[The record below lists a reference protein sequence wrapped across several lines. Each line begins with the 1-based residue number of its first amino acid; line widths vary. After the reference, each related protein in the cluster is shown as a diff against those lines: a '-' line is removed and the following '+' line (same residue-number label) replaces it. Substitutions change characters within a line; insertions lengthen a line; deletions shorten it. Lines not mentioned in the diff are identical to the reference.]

1 MSKLLLW
8 YRIFVKLFLFF
19 VFGVGSLV
27 LITAVFPT
35 IRLLSAS
42 NQAFKRK
49 SRKAMCN
56 TQKFFVGLGT
66 LIGGFELKVE
76 DREYLSHLS
85 GKIVVANHP
94 SLLDVVM
101 LLSVIPN
108 ADCII
113 KASLGHHN
121 VISGIVNTLYISN
134 SLDFDHLTR
143 ECTKSLS
150 EGNCLIIFPEG
161 SRTKADGVHHFQRG
175 AAHMALSSGCSLVPV
190 AIGGTDKYGLRKHD
204 PMLSYNPK
212 EKFIYT
218 LKPLP
223 EVNPADYSE
232 MPVPIAARKI
242 TDRIKTD
249 IESALNR

>member
-1 MSKLLLW
+1 MSKLVLW

-19 VFGVGSLV
+19 IFGVGSIILV
-27 LITAVFPT
+27 TAVFPT
-35 IRLLSAS
+35 IRLFSAS
-42 NQAFKRK
+42 GKAFKRR
-49 SRKAMCN
+49 SRKAMCY
-56 TQKFFVGLGT
+56 TQKSFVWLGT
-66 LIGGFELKVE
+66 IMGGFELKVE
-76 DREYLSHLS
+76 NKEYLSHLS

-113 KASLGHHN
+113 KAALGHRN

-134 SLDFDHLTR
+134 SLDFDHLTK
-143 ECTKSLS
+143 ECTKSLQ

-175 AAHMALSSGCSLVPV
+175 AAHIALSSGCSLVPV
-190 AIGGTDKYGLRKHD
+190 SIGGTDKYGLRKHD
-204 PMLSYNPK
+204 PMFSYNPK

-218 LKPLP
+218 LTPLP
-223 EVNPADYSE
+223 EVNPADYAD
-232 MPVPIAARKI
+232 MPVPMASRKI
-242 TDRIKTD
+242 TEKIKSD
-249 IESALNR
+249 IEDALNR

>member
-1 MSKLLLW
+1 MSRLIHW
-8 YRIFVKLFLFF
+8 YRIFIKLFLFF
-19 VFGVGSLV
+19 VFGVGSII

-35 IRLLSAS
+35 IRLFSYS
-42 NQAFKRK
+42 NQTFKRR
-49 SRKAMCN
+49 SRKAMCF
-56 TQKFFVGLGT
+56 TQKIFVGLGT
-66 LIGGFELKVE
+66 LVGGFELKVE
-76 DREYLSHLS
+76 NREYLSHLS

-113 KASLGHHN
+113 KAALGHHN

-143 ECTKSLS
+143 ECTKSLQ

-161 SRTKADGVHHFQRG
+161 SRTKADGIHNFQRG
-175 AAHMALSSGCSLVPV
+175 AAHIALSSGCSLVPV
-190 AIGGTDKYGLRKHD
+190 CIGGTDKYGLRKHD
-204 PMLSYNPK
+204 PMFSYNPK

-223 EVNPADYSE
+223 EVNPSDYADL
-232 MPVPIAARKI
+232 PVPVAARKI

-249 IESALNR
+249 IETALNR

>member
-1 MSKLLLW
+1 MSKLILW
-8 YRIFVKLFLFF
+8 YRILVKLFLFF
-19 VFGVGSLV
+19 MFGLGSIV
-27 LITAVFPT
+27 LITVVFPT
-35 IRLLSAS
+35 IRLFSPS
-42 NQAFKRK
+42 SQTFKRR
-49 SRKAMCN
+49 SRKAMCY

-76 DREYLSHLS
+76 NKEYLSHLS
-85 GKIVVANHP
+85 GKIIVANHP

-101 LLSVIPN
+101 LLYVIPN

-113 KASLGHHN
+113 NASLGHHN

-134 SLDFDHLTR
+134 SLDFDHLTG
-143 ECTKSLS
+143 ECTKSLK

-175 AAHMALSSGCSLVPV
+175 AANMALSSGCSLVPV

-218 LKPLP
+218 LTPLP
-223 EVNPADYSE
+223 EVNPEDYADL
-232 MPVPIAARKI
+232 PAPIAARKI
-242 TDRIKTD
+242 TEKIKTD
-249 IESALNR
+249 IENVLNR

>member
-1 MSKLLLW
+1 MSKLVLW

-19 VFGVGSLV
+19 IFGVGSIILV
-27 LITAVFPT
+27 TAVFPT
-35 IRLLSAS
+35 IRLFSAS
-42 NQAFKRK
+42 GKAFKRR
-49 SRKAMCN
+49 SRKAMCY
-56 TQKFFVGLGT
+56 TQKSFVWLGT
-66 LIGGFELKVE
+66 IMGGFELKVE
-76 DREYLSHLS
+76 KKEYLSHLS

-113 KASLGHHN
+113 KAALGHRN

-134 SLDFDHLTR
+134 SLDFDHLTK
-143 ECTKSLS
+143 ECTNSLQ

-175 AAHMALSSGCSLVPV
+175 AAHIALSSGCSLVPV
-190 AIGGTDKYGLRKHD
+190 SIGGTDKYGLRKHD
-204 PMLSYNPK
+204 PMFSYNPK

-218 LKPLP
+218 LTPLL
-223 EVNPADYSE
+223 EVNPADYAD
-232 MPVPIAARKI
+232 MPVPMASRKI
-242 TDRIKTD
+242 TEKIKSD
-249 IESALNR
+249 IEDALNR

>member
-1 MSKLLLW
+1 MSKLILW

-42 NQAFKRK
+42 NSAFKRK

-56 TQKFFVGLGT
+56 TQKFFVWLGT
-66 LIGGFELKVE
+66 LLGGFELKV
-76 DREYLSHLS
+76 DNKEYLSHLS

-121 VISGIVNTLYISN
+121 IVSNIVNTLYISN
-134 SLDFDHLTR
+134 SLDFDHLTK
-143 ECTKSLS
+143 ECTKSLQ

-161 SRTKADGVHHFQRG
+161 SRTKADGVHNFQRG
-175 AAHMALSSGCSLVPV
+175 AAHISLSSGCNLVPV

-204 PMLSYNPK
+204 PMFSYNPK

-218 LKPLP
+218 LKTLP
-223 EVNPADYSE
+223 EINPADYADI
-232 MPVPIAARKI
+232 PVPAAARRITNKI
-242 TDRIKTD
+242 KAD
-249 IESALNR
+249 IETALNR

>member
-1 MSKLLLW
+1 MPKLVLW

-19 VFGVGSLV
+19 IFGVGSII

-35 IRLLSAS
+35 IRLFSAS
-42 NQAFKRK
+42 SKAFKRR
-49 SRKAMCN
+49 SRKAMCY
-56 TQKFFVGLGT
+56 TQKSFVWLGT
-66 LIGGFELKVE
+66 IMGGFELKVE
-76 DREYLSHLS
+76 NKEYLSHLS

-113 KASLGHHN
+113 KAALGHRN

-134 SLDFDHLTR
+134 SLDFDHLTK
-143 ECTKSLS
+143 ECTKSLQ

-175 AAHMALSSGCSLVPV
+175 AAHIALSSGCSLVPV
-190 AIGGTDKYGLRKHD
+190 SIGGTDKYGLRKHD
-204 PMLSYNPK
+204 PMFSYNPK

-218 LKPLP
+218 LTPLP
-223 EVNPADYSE
+223 EVNPADYAD
-232 MPVPIAARKI
+232 MPIPMASRKI
-242 TDRIKTD
+242 TEKIKSD
-249 IESALNR
+249 IEDALNR

>member
-1 MSKLLLW
+1 MSKLVLW

-19 VFGVGSLV
+19 VFGLGSII
-27 LITAVFPT
+27 LITVVFPT
-35 IRLLSAS
+35 IRILSSS
-42 NQAFKRK
+42 NLAFKQK
-49 SRKAMCN
+49 ARKAMCN

-66 LIGGFELKVE
+66 LIGGFELKVD

-101 LLSVIPN
+101 LLSIIPN

-121 VISGIVNTLYISN
+121 IVSNIVNTLYISN
-134 SLDFDHLTR
+134 SLDFEHLTK
-143 ECTKSLS
+143 ECTKSLQA
-150 EGNCLIIFPEG
+150 GNCLIIFPEG

-175 AAHMALSSGCSLVPV
+175 AAHMALYSGCNLVPV

-204 PMLSYNPK
+204 PMFSYNPK

-218 LKPLP
+218 ITTLP
-223 EVNPADYSE
+223 EINPKDYADI
-232 MPVPIAARKI
+232 PVPAAARRI
-242 TDRIKTD
+242 TEQIKTD
-249 IESALNR
+249 IEEVLNR

>member
-1 MSKLLLW
+1 MPKLVLW

-19 VFGVGSLV
+19 IFGIGSIVLV
-27 LITAVFPT
+27 TAVFPT
-35 IRLLSAS
+35 IRLFSAS
-42 NQAFKRK
+42 SQTFKRR
-49 SRKAMCN
+49 SRKAMCY
-56 TQKFFVGLGT
+56 TQKSFVWLGT
-66 LIGGFELKVE
+66 IMGGFELKVE
-76 DREYLSHLS
+76 NKEYLSHLS

-113 KASLGHHN
+113 KAALGHRN

-134 SLDFDHLTR
+134 SLDFDHLTK
-143 ECTKSLS
+143 ECTKSLQ

-175 AAHMALSSGCSLVPV
+175 AAHIALSSGCSLVPV
-190 AIGGTDKYGLRKHD
+190 SIGGTDKYGLRKHD
-204 PMLSYNPK
+204 PMFSYNPK

-218 LKPLP
+218 LTPLP
-223 EVNPADYSE
+223 EVNPADYAD
-232 MPVPIAARKI
+232 MPIPMASRKI
-242 TDRIKTD
+242 TEKIKSD
-249 IESALNR
+249 IEDALNR

>member
-1 MSKLLLW
+1 MSKLVLW

-19 VFGVGSLV
+19 IFGVGSIILV
-27 LITAVFPT
+27 TAVFPT
-35 IRLLSAS
+35 IRLFSAS
-42 NQAFKRK
+42 SQAFKRR
-49 SRKAMCN
+49 SRKAMCY
-56 TQKFFVGLGT
+56 TQKSFVWLGT
-66 LIGGFELKVE
+66 IMGGFELKVE
-76 DREYLSHLS
+76 NKEYLSHLS

-113 KASLGHHN
+113 KAALGHHN

-134 SLDFDHLTR
+134 SLDFDHLTK
-143 ECTKSLS
+143 ECTKSLQ

-175 AAHMALSSGCSLVPV
+175 AAHIALSSGCSLVPV
-190 AIGGTDKYGLRKHD
+190 SIGGTDKYGLRKHD
-204 PMLSYNPK
+204 PMFSYNPK

-218 LKPLP
+218 LTPLP
-223 EVNPADYSE
+223 EVNPADYAD
-232 MPVPIAARKI
+232 MPIPMASRKI
-242 TDRIKTD
+242 TEKIKSD
-249 IESALNR
+249 IEAALNR

>member
-1 MSKLLLW
+1 MSKLILW

-35 IRLLSAS
+35 IRLLSTS
-42 NQAFKRK
+42 NSAFKRK

-56 TQKFFVGLGT
+56 TQKFFVWLGT
-66 LIGGFELKVE
+66 LMGGFELKV
-76 DREYLSHLS
+76 DNKEYLSHIS

-101 LLSVIPN
+101 LLSIIPN

-121 VISGIVNTLYISN
+121 IVSNIVNTLYISN
-134 SLDFDHLTR
+134 SLDFEHLTK
-143 ECTKSLS
+143 ECTKSLN

-175 AAHMALSSGCSLVPV
+175 AAHMALSSGCNLVPV
-190 AIGGTDKYGLRKHD
+190 AIGGTDKYGLRKHN

-218 LKPLP
+218 ITTLP
-223 EVNPADYSE
+223 EVNPADYAD
-232 MPVPIAARKI
+232 MPVPLAARRI
-242 TDRIKTD
+242 TEKIKTD
-249 IESALNR
+249 IEEELNR